1 MGSNSWTSYVFFM
14 NMKIRIGFGIK
25 TPIIWKLGHFDKY
38 VFLER
43 LVSFWARRLK
53 REKNFKERILR

>member
-1 MGSNSWTSYVFFM
+1 
-14 NMKIRIGFGIK
+14 MKIRIGFGIK
-25 TPIIWKLGHFDKY
+25 TPIIWRLGHFDKY

-43 LVSFWARRLK
+43 LASFWARRLR